1 MFIAPLIIA
10 AVLVIAFPRLMKLV
24 LTLCVFGAMLFVAS
38 CIDHARADDLSTAD
52 HETLIRYAGYF
63 SNCARGN
70 VINHR
75 DDLHKIS
82 MLGGNSRAVL
92 IMSCDPIANEYLHWC
107 ETVGHDES
115 SCYGDL
121 RFMADDILKQNGD

>member
-10 AVLVIAFPRLMKLV
+10 AVLIIAFPRLMKFV

-38 CIDHARADDLSTAD
+38 CIDHARANDLSTAN

-63 SNCARGN
+63 SNCAKG
-70 VINHR
+70 IAIGHR
-75 DDLHKIS
+75 DELHKIR
-82 MLGGNSRAVL
+82 MLGGDNRSAL
-92 IMSCDPIANEYLHWC
+92 LQSCDQIASGYVHWC
-107 ETVGHDES
+107 ETVGHDEE

-121 RFMADDILKQNGD
+121 RFMADDVLKQNGD